1 MKRILLCLVITA
13 LISTMVTVPSMALGG
28 SLGAGLH
35 YLRNLGDIDNNE
47 SLDLSKD
54 SFGLIGSYQF
64 GAAMMTLEAQGEYIF
79 NYAGT
84 DNGMFIPSGWA
95 LLGSMIYA
103 GAGMGIGHLDGEWQ
117 SDPFYALRAGV
128 NLPLMAFKLDL
139 YGTYNFWNNDD
150 IKDATGEDLD
160 SITFAAVLHF

>member
-35 YLRNLGDIDNNE
+35 YLRNLGDIDNDE

-64 GAAMMTLEAQGEYIF
+64 GAAMMTLEAHGEYIF

-150 IKDATGEDLD
+150 FKDATGEDLD
-160 SITFAAVLHF
+160 SITFAAVLRF

>member
-35 YLRNLGDIDNNE
+35 YLHNLGDIDANGT
-47 SLDLSKD
+47 DLSKE
-54 SFGLIGSYQF
+54 SFGLIGSYKF
-64 GAAMMTLEAQGEYIF
+64 GMAMMTLEAQGEYIF
-79 NYAGT
+79 NYAGS
-84 DNGMFIPSGWA
+84 DEAMFIPSGWA
-95 LLGSMIYA
+95 LLGSMVYA
-103 GAGMGIGHLDGEWQ
+103 GAGMGIGHIDGEWQ

-139 YGTYNFWNNDD
+139 YGTYNFWSNED
-150 IKDATGEDLD
+150 IKNATGDDLD
-160 SITFAAVLHF
+160 SVTFAAVLHF

>member
-13 LISTMVTVPSMALGG
+13 VISTMFTGTSMALGG

-35 YLRNLGDIDNNE
+35 YLRNLGDIDNGT
-47 SLDLSKD
+47 DFSKD

-64 GAAMMTLEAQGEYIF
+64 GVPMVTLEAQVEYIF
-79 NYAGT
+79 NYAGS
-84 DNGMFIPSGWA
+84 DEAMVIPSGWA
-95 LLGSMIYA
+95 LLGGMIYG
-103 GAGMGIGHLDGEWQ
+103 GAGIGIGHIDGDWQ

-128 NLPLMAFKLDL
+128 NIPLMAFKLDV
-139 YGTYNFWNNDD
+139 YGTYNFWSNDD

-160 SITFAAVLHF
+160 SVTFAAVLHF

>member
-35 YLRNLGDIDNNE
+35 YLRNLGDIDSNE

-64 GAAMMTLEAQGEYIF
+64 GAAMMTLER
-79 NYAGT
+79 
-84 DNGMFIPSGWA
+84 
-95 LLGSMIYA
+95 
-103 GAGMGIGHLDGEWQ
+103 
-117 SDPFYALRAGV
+117 RASTSSTTRV
-128 NLPLMAFKLDL
+128 P
-139 YGTYNFWNNDD
+139 T
-150 IKDATGEDLD
+150 TGC
-160 SITFAAVLHF
+160 SSRRVGRCSAA